1 MKGATIEEFWA
12 EFNQDELKESADYI
26 LRLIEKEAEHLNN
39 DTTKIF
45 LGGVSQGCMVSL
57 AAFLRYNGPQRLG
70 GIIGLNGMQGL
81 SSQHMIHSLM
91 TEEEKQRILEMQK

>member
-1 MKGATIEEFWA
+1 MTCWFDFYHMRLMSMKGATIEEFWA

-45 LGGVSQGCMVSL
+45 LGGVS
-57 AAFLRYNGPQRLG
+57 
-70 GIIGLNGMQGL
+70 
-81 SSQHMIHSLM
+81 
-91 TEEEKQRILEMQK
+91 